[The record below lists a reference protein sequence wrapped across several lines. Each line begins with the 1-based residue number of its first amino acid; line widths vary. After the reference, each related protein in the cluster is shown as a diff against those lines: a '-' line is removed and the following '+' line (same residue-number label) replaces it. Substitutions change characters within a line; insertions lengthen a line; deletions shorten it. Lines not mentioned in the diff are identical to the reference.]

1 MIRYMASNLEKGLL
15 HAKGIY
21 IFPLLHVG
29 YEVRGYHLSTI
40 LGVVCNK
47 MSISKTPNAVD
58 VPKSDILHFLVEN
71 VDCIDHNM
79 MRHEMQSSTQ

>member
-1 MIRYMASNLEKGLL
+1 MIRYMASNLGN
-15 HAKGIY
+15 G
-21 IFPLLHVG
+21 LLHVG

-40 LGVVCNK
+40 PGVVCNK
-47 MSISKTPNAVD
+47 MSIISKTPNAVD